1 MPADAV
7 ARVYARSLYELAEEA
22 GGRSKILQVASEL
35 EGICELARTNK
46 SFGEFLGSPII
57 DRARRAAS
65 LRRICHEK
73 VTDLSLRFLLV
84 LNEKNRLKHLEPISD
99 AYDKLVDAAFGRI
112 EVDVYTAAPIDDK
125 QRDSIKKRI
134 STTLG
139 KEAVL
144 YCYVD
149 QGMIGGLKLFI
160 GDRLID
166 GSVASR
172 LQRMNNQ
179 LQARGADLAGR
190 IGHIF
195 DEGGEQ

>member
-7 ARVYARSLYELAEEA
+7 ARVYAKSLYELAEEA

-35 EGICELARTNK
+35 EGICELARNKK

-84 LNEKNRLKHLEPISD
+84 LNEKERLKHLELTSE
-99 AYDKLVDAAFGRI
+99 AYDQLVDTALGRI
-112 EVDVYTAAPIDDK
+112 EVDVYTATPIDEE
-125 QRDSIKKRI
+125 QLDSIKNRI
-134 STTLG
+134 STALG
-139 KEAVL
+139 KEAIL
-144 YCYVD
+144 YSYVD
-149 QGMIGGLKLFI
+149 QEMIGGLKLFI
-160 GDRLID
+160 GDQLID

-172 LQRMNNQ
+172 LRRMNKQ
-179 LQARGADLAGR
+179 LRVRGADLAGR
-190 IGHIF
+190 IGRIIE
-195 DEGGEQ
+195 EGGET

>member
-35 EGICELARTNK
+35 EGICELARNNK

-57 DRARRAAS
+57 DGARRAAS

-84 LNEKNRLKHLEPISD
+84 LNEKERLKHLELISE
-99 AYDKLVDAAFGRI
+99 AYDQLVDTALGRI
-112 EVDVYTAAPIDDK
+112 EVDVYTATPIDDK
-125 QRDSIKKRI
+125 QLDSIKNRI
-134 STTLG
+134 STALG
-139 KEAVL
+139 KEAIL
-144 YCYVD
+144 YSYVD
-149 QGMIGGLKLFI
+149 QEMSGGLKLVI
-160 GDRLID
+160 GDQLID

-172 LQRMNNQ
+172 LRRMNKQ
-179 LQARGADLAGR
+179 LRVRGADLAGR
-190 IGHIF
+190 IGRIIE
-195 DEGGEQ
+195 EGGET

>member
-7 ARVYARSLYELAEEA
+7 ARVYAKSLYELAEEA

-35 EGICELARTNK
+35 EGICELARNNK

-84 LNEKNRLKHLEPISD
+84 LNEKERLKHLELISE
-99 AYDKLVDAAFGRI
+99 AYDQLVDTALGRI
-112 EVDVYTAAPIDDK
+112 EVDVYTATPIDEE
-125 QRDSIKKRI
+125 QLDSIKNRI
-134 STTLG
+134 STALG
-139 KEAVL
+139 KEAIL
-144 YCYVD
+144 YSYVD
-149 QGMIGGLKLFI
+149 QEMIGGLKLFI
-160 GDRLID
+160 GDQLID

-172 LQRMNNQ
+172 LRRMNKQ
-179 LQARGADLAGR
+179 LRVRGADLAGR
-190 IGHIF
+190 IGRIIE
-195 DEGGEQ
+195 EGGET